1 MSVIKDITIPK
12 RVGEKPNYKFHIERY
27 DSADEMV
34 ANLKTRTNTS
44 TYFYDMPRKVK
55 SDPSWYGVES
65 YEQALEFMRTGYQ
78 PTVEK
83 FKGSIK
89 QMQKASVGASKRI
102 SFQNNIQG
110 FAPVVPLALKGV
122 PNSMIDMRMTPIK
135 CKVIDVYYDM
145 IVNSGTSTE
154 TIIENGQKV
163 LGAIM
168 ALEMQGYKFNL
179 YAVQSYSDNK
189 DCDMLVVKVKNSAQ
203 PLDLKRISFPLT
215 HPAFFRVLGFDWYGK
230 FEGARYRTGYGHYV
244 GCEFRDTDRMATEVF
259 GKGAIY
265 FSAGRMTHQNEDNI
279 KEVLKNAK

>member
-1 MSVIKDITIPK
+1 MSTIKDIIIPK
-12 RVGEKPNYKFHIERY
+12 RAGKKPNYKFHIERY

-34 ANLKTRTNTS
+34 KDLGTRERTS
-44 TYFYDMPRKVK
+44 TEFYDMKRRI
-55 SDPSWYGVES
+55 SRDPNWYGVES

-89 QMQKASVGASKRI
+89 KMQKASAGTAKRI

-122 PNSMIDMRMTPIK
+122 PNSMINMTMKPIK
-135 CKVIDVYYDM
+135 AKVIDVYYDM
-145 IVNSGTSTE
+145 VVNSGISTE

-179 YAVQSYSDNK
+179 YAVQSYSDHR

-215 HPAFFRVLGFDWYGK
+215 HPAFFRVLGFDWYSK

-244 GCEFRDTDRMATEVF
+244 GSEFMDTDRMAIEVF